1 MSEAIL
7 RAQREAWDRKPGL
20 RALYGRWH
28 EAMRGFL
35 APGPSLEV
43 GAGIGQLK
51 EALPGLLTLDIL
63 PTPATDVLGD
73 AQQLPVRDN
82 SLGNLVLFDVL
93 HHLPRPLRFF
103 AEACRALRPGGR
115 VLVMDPYVSPLSWP
129 VYRFLHPEG
138 LRPDCDPL
146 DEACALSPDA
156 PFASSQGVA
165 TVLFWKRAAEFVRRF
180 PALRLLHRERLA
192 LWSYPLT
199 GGFSGRTLVP
209 ESWISPLADLERP
222 FSFLAP
228 LAAFRTLVV
237 LEHAA

>member
-1 MSEAIL
+1 MSDAIL

-28 EAMRGFL
+28 AAMRGFL

-51 EALPGLLTLDIL
+51 ETLPGLLTLDIL
-63 PTPATDVLGD
+63 PTPWTDVVGD
-73 AQQLPVRDN
+73 AQELPVRDR

-93 HHLPRPLRFF
+93 HHLPRPARFF
-103 AEACRALRPGGR
+103 DEACRALRPGGR

-138 LRPDCDPL
+138 LRPHCDPL
-146 DEACALSPDA
+146 DEARALSPDA

-165 TVLFWKRAAEFVRRF
+165 TVLFWRRLADFTRRF
-180 PALRLLHRERLA
+180 PGLRVLHRERLA

-209 ESWISPLADLERP
+209 ECWIPTLAGLERP
-222 FSFLAP
+222 CAFLAP
-228 LAAFRTLVV
+228 LLAFRTLVV
-237 LEHAA
+237 LEHVA

>member
-1 MSEAIL
+1 MSDAIL

-28 EAMRGFL
+28 AAMRGFL

-63 PTPATDVLGD
+63 PTPWTDLVGD
-73 AQQLPVRDN
+73 AQELPVRDA

-93 HHLPRPLRFF
+93 HHLPRPARFF

-146 DEACALSPDA
+146 DESCALSSDE
-156 PFASSQGVA
+156 PFDSNQGVA
-165 TVLFWKRAAEFVRRF
+165 TALFWRRAAQFARRF
-180 PALRLLHRERLA
+180 PTLRLLHRERLA

-209 ESWISPLADLERP
+209 ESWIAPLADLERP
-222 FSFLAP
+222 LAFLAP
-228 LAAFRTLVV
+228 LLAFRTLVV
-237 LEHAA
+237 LERAA

>member
-1 MSEAIL
+1 MSDAIL

-28 EAMRGFL
+28 AAMRGLL

-63 PTPATDVLGD
+63 ATPWTDVVGD
-73 AQQLPVRDN
+73 AQQLPVRSA

-93 HHLPRPLRFF
+93 HHLPRPACFF
-103 AEACRALRPGGR
+103 AEAERALRPGGR

-138 LRPDCDPL
+138 LRPVGDPL
-146 DEACALSPDA
+146 DESSALSSDT
-156 PFASSQGVA
+156 PFDSSQGVA
-165 TVLFWKRAAEFVRRF
+165 TALFWKRAAQFARRF
-180 PALRLLHRERLA
+180 PALRVVRRERLA

-199 GGFSGRTLVP
+199 GGFSARTLAP
-209 ESWISPLADLERP
+209 ESWIAPLADLEKP

-228 LAAFRTLVV
+228 LLAFRTLVV
-237 LEHAA
+237 LEHVA